1 MKRGIILIAVCVL
14 SCIAAVAQTASLP
27 QPQSEQDE
35 TGVTSV
41 PGNPNVHYQI
51 RLLPLSSF
59 PQLPTEVAAQLSHK
73 GCLVPQTFE
82 AHEPENIITGSF
94 QKRGSTDWA
103 ALCSVKGITTLY
115 VFFQS
120 DFSHP
125 IALRSQPD
133 IKWLGTEWSQDY
145 GSAWGISTIPRTVM
159 PRTDQ
164 ADHDGIEDAYVGQSS
179 VVHYFQSGQWT
190 ILDGSQ

>member
-1 MKRGIILIAVCVL
+1 MKRRIVLIAVCAL
-14 SCIAAVAQTASLP
+14 ACIVAGAQMASMP
-27 QPQSEQDE
+27 QPQSEQEE
-35 TGVTSV
+35 TGVASV
-41 PGNPNVHYQI
+41 PGDPSVHYQI
-51 RLLPLSSF
+51 RLLPISSF
-59 PQLPTEVAAQLSHK
+59 PQLPAEVAAQLSHK
-73 GCLVPQTFE
+73 GCMVPQTFE
-82 AHEPENIITGSF
+82 AHEPENVITGSF

-103 ALCSVKGITTLY
+103 ALCSVKGVTTLY

-133 IKWLGTEWSQDY
+133 VKWLGIEWSQDY
-145 GSAWGISTIPRTVM
+145 GSAWGISTMPYAVM

-179 VVHYFQSGQWT
+179 VIHYFQNGQWT
-190 ILDGSQ
+190 TLDGSQ